1 MIGLPVLGNHR
12 IYSKMKLGMTL
23 NRLVATSHI
32 CNRNT
37 NIFYFDYIYL
47 HGYLS
52 SLKPNIFSQFKAMI
66 LHASSLED
74 DEESF
79 LPLQ

>member
-1 MIGLPVLGNHR
+1 MSSMIGFPVLENQR

-23 NRLVATSHI
+23 NRLVAASHI

-47 HGYLS
+47 HGHLL
-52 SLKPNIFSQFKAMI
+52 SLKPNIYSQFRAMI
-66 LHASSLED
+66 FACKQ
-74 DEESF
+74 F
-79 LPLQ
+79 RR